1 MLRLGGHTHRVIAP
15 YCPISRLPLFPPMPQ
30 SGNRHTLRLGGN
42 RHKDTVRHH
51 PFIGGSGK
59 AIHVYFRRIPLF
71 GQGVFRFSATPRL
84 FNGTKRTRCSALSS
98 NTPYT
103 LSSNAAKPSS
113 ASSAV
118 WRKRYTSGF
127 PSRTTSTRGVYSKPD
142 DSCKPSKS
150 MLPVMFSSTVTCF
163 MLADMKGVVSC
174 PVTYSRKAFADDRQD
189 TPGELAEKPY
199 FHPLHQYFR
208 CRIVFPAE
216 HFRPYDIFAFCINDC
231 QVSD

>member
-1 MLRLGGHTHRVIAP
+1 MLRLGGHTQSHCSLLPNITASSLPAYAAIRQSP
-15 YCPISRLPLFPPMPQ
+15 YSTP
-30 SGNRHTLRLGGN
+30 GGN

-51 PFIGGSGK
+51 PFIRGSGK
-59 AIHVYFRRIPLF
+59 AIHVYLSTHPTLP
-71 GQGVFRFSATPRL
+71 GKVYSVSPATPRL

-118 WRKRYTSGF
+118 WTKRYTSGF

-163 MLADMKGVVSC
+163 MLADMK
-174 PVTYSRKAFADDRQD
+174 A
-189 TPGELAEKPY
+189 L
-199 FHPLHQYFR
+199 
-208 CRIVFPAE
+208 
-216 HFRPYDIFAFCINDC
+216 
-231 QVSD
+231 

>member
-71 GQGVFRFSATPRL
+71 GQGVFRFSRHTAT
-84 FNGTKRTRCSALSS
+84 FQ
-98 NTPYT
+98 
-103 LSSNAAKPSS
+103 
-113 ASSAV
+113 
-118 WRKRYTSGF
+118 F

-163 MLADMKGVVSC
+163 MLADMK
-174 PVTYSRKAFADDRQD
+174 A
-189 TPGELAEKPY
+189 L
-199 FHPLHQYFR
+199 
-208 CRIVFPAE
+208 
-216 HFRPYDIFAFCINDC
+216 
-231 QVSD
+231 

>member
-71 GQGVFRFSATPRL
+71 GQGVFRFSPPHRDFSTALNAPV
-84 FNGTKRTRCSALSS
+84 AVPLSS

-127 PSRTTSTRGVYSKPD
+127 PSRTTSTGAYTANPMTVANLRSLCFR
-142 DSCKPSKS
+142 SCSRPPS
-150 MLPVMFSSTVTCF
+150 P
-163 MLADMKGVVSC
+163 VSC
-174 PVTYSRKAFADDRQD
+174 WPT
-189 TPGELAEKPY
+189 
-199 FHPLHQYFR
+199 
-208 CRIVFPAE
+208 
-216 HFRPYDIFAFCINDC
+216 
-231 QVSD
+231 